1 MNDDDKNQCEWFTI
15 CDEKNILLEKNESNM
30 YKITF
35 SIFSKNNE
43 DTVLNVLKNGQ
54 LFDLLSAL
62 NPDVI
67 EKIIV
72 NEDDDIHH
80 TFITF
85 KNVKDDEN
93 DNNNDENDNN
103 DDENDNNDDDH
114 NINVHFSL
122 KYNFKENKCI
132 ITSTGQ
138 NNQPKQIKNGI
149 ENKNMKNSL
158 FISHIKLK
166 ATEKNEKTSMRLVF
180 KLDDKKMSNFKN
192 MYIGLYFKKIFY
204 RFKKYFE

>member
-1 MNDDDKNQCEWFTI
+1 MSDNDKNENECEWFTV

-80 TFITF
+80 VFITF

-93 DNNNDENDNN
+93 DDNN
-103 DDENDNNDDDH
+103 DQH
-114 NINVHFSL
+114 NMNVHFSL
-122 KYNFKENKCI
+122 KYNFKQNKCM
-132 ITSTGQ
+132 ITSTSQ
-138 NNQPKQIKNGI
+138 NNQPIKQIINGV

-158 FISHIKLK
+158 FISQIKLK
-166 ATEKNEKTSMRLVF
+166 ATEKNEKTLMRLVF
-180 KLDDKKMSNFKN
+180 KLDGKKTSNFKN

>member
-1 MNDDDKNQCEWFTI
+1 MNDNDKNKNECEWFTI

-43 DTVLNVLKNGQ
+43 DTVLNLLKNGQ

-80 TFITF
+80 VFITF

-93 DNNNDENDNN
+93 DDN
-103 DDENDNNDDDH
+103 DDERG
-114 NINVHFSL
+114 INVHFSL
-122 KYNFKENKCI
+122 KYNFKQNKCI
-132 ITSTGQ
+132 ITSTSQ
-138 NNQPKQIKNGI
+138 NNQPIKQIINGV
-149 ENKNMKNSL
+149 ENINMKNSL
-158 FISHIKLK
+158 FISQIKLK
-166 ATEKNEKTSMRLVF
+166 ATEKNEKTSMHLIF
-180 KLDDKKMSNFKN
+180 KLDGKKTSNFTN
-192 MYIGLYFKKIFY
+192 MYIGLYFKKLFY

>member
-1 MNDDDKNQCEWFTI
+1 MSDNDKNENECEWFTV

-80 TFITF
+80 AFITF

-93 DNNNDENDNN
+93 DD
-103 DDENDNNDDDH
+103 NDDDDDDERG
-114 NINVHFSL
+114 INVHFSL

-132 ITSTGQ
+132 ITSQ
-138 NNQPKQIKNGI
+138 NNQSINQIKNGG
-149 ENKNMKNSL
+149 ENKNIKNSL
-158 FISHIKLK
+158 LISQIKLK
-166 ATEKNEKTSMRLVF
+166 AIEKNEKTSMRLVF
-180 KLDDKKMSNFKN
+180 KLDGKKTSNFKN

>member
-1 MNDDDKNQCEWFTI
+1 MNDNDKNENECEWFTI

-43 DTVLNVLKNGQ
+43 DTVLNLLKNGQ

-80 TFITF
+80 VFITF

-93 DNNNDENDNN
+93 DEN
-103 DDENDNNDDDH
+103 DDERV
-114 NINVHFSL
+114 INVHFSL

-132 ITSTGQ
+132 ITSTSQ
-138 NNQPKQIKNGI
+138 NIQPIKQMKNGV
-149 ENKNMKNSL
+149 ENINMKNSL
-158 FISHIKLK
+158 FISQIKLK
-166 ATEKNEKTSMRLVF
+166 ATEKNEKTSMHLIF
-180 KLDDKKMSNFKN
+180 KLDGKKTSNFTN
-192 MYIGLYFKKIFY
+192 MYIGLYFKKLFY

>member
-1 MNDDDKNQCEWFTI
+1 
-15 CDEKNILLEKNESNM
+15 M

-43 DTVLNVLKNGQ
+43 DTVLNLLKNGQ

-80 TFITF
+80 VFITF

-93 DNNNDENDNN
+93 DDN
-103 DDENDNNDDDH
+103 DDERG
-114 NINVHFSL
+114 INVHFSL
-122 KYNFKENKCI
+122 KYNFKQNKCI
-132 ITSTGQ
+132 ITSTSQ
-138 NNQPKQIKNGI
+138 NNQPIKQIINGV
-149 ENKNMKNSL
+149 ENINMKNSL
-158 FISHIKLK
+158 FISQIKLK
-166 ATEKNEKTSMRLVF
+166 ATEKNEKTSMHLIF
-180 KLDDKKMSNFKN
+180 KLDGKKTSNFTN
-192 MYIGLYFKKIFY
+192 MYIGLYFKKLFY

>member
-1 MNDDDKNQCEWFTI
+1 MNDNDKNDKNENQCDWFTI

-80 TFITF
+80 VFITF

-93 DNNNDENDNN
+93 DEN
-103 DDENDNNDDDH
+103 DDERV
-114 NINVHFSL
+114 INVHFSL

-132 ITSTGQ
+132 ITSTSQ
-138 NNQPKQIKNGI
+138 NIQPIKQMKNGV
-149 ENKNMKNSL
+149 ENINMKNSL
-158 FISHIKLK
+158 FISQIKLK
-166 ATEKNEKTSMRLVF
+166 AIEKNEKTSMHLIF
-180 KLDDKKMSNFKN
+180 KLDGKKTNNFKN
-192 MYIGLYFKKIFY
+192 MYIGLYFKKLFY